1 MLVHGPLQAEQ
12 ELDDLQEPS
21 KLGDYAMRLPSTQR
35 DLRSLAALMSRW
47 YRKWTADS
55 LKVCSG
61 QERHF
66 RNGIFRTPIDEL
78 FAAGQPSDHQAG
90 IACLE
95 FCDMDKLAGR
105 AAVRQ
110 NCLSGNLHEPSVTM
124 LGCAGYAQR
133 RVIGHGGH
141 TNRTGSAQTGGG
153 CQCRRHRSGSLLDRF
168 NGLRSRDIDLGER
181 KRRTGGPTIEDL
193 ERVAIV
199 RGADWQPGKLLR
211 PIHHQAGPRE
221 TIKGLRSS
229 KATADAAMRID
240 AANPNTNIGKAR
252 EINLIPVSLP
262 AARRQRCS
270 WRARHSLTVGHRQER
285 QDIIPPVPP

>member
-12 ELDDLQEPS
+12 ELDDLQEPC

-95 FCDMDKLAGR
+95 FCDMDKLAPAR
-105 AAVRQ
+105 
-110 NCLSGNLHEPSVTM
+110 
-124 LGCAGYAQR
+124 
-133 RVIGHGGH
+133 
-141 TNRTGSAQTGGG
+141 
-153 CQCRRHRSGSLLDRF
+153 
-168 NGLRSRDIDLGER
+168 RSRDCAPP
-181 KRRTGGPTIEDL
+181 KRRPMRRCASTPRILTQISKKHAKSTLSQSACQQHGGS
-193 ERVAIV
+193 A
-199 RGADWQPGKLLR
+199 APGVLV
-211 PIHHQAGPRE
+211 IA
-221 TIKGLRSS
+221 
-229 KATADAAMRID
+229 
-240 AANPNTNIGKAR
+240 
-252 EINLIPVSLP
+252 
-262 AARRQRCS
+262 
-270 WRARHSLTVGHRQER
+270 
-285 QDIIPPVPP
+285 